1 MFHELER
8 EVFVFLAVVLVV
20 LLGCAALVVDVGRA
34 YLAKRHLQ
42 ASADA
47 AATAGA
53 LELPDPI
60 AAESYALNYSGKDG
74 AKNDNNKLPGVA
86 TSVTTKC
93 LSFAPCSPVN
103 TVVVEQTTVV
113 PTILAKVLGI
123 DEFTIK
129 AKATA
134 CSPCSSKPLDIML
147 VLDRTGSMCQF
158 SDGSNDPAC
167 TDLTNAK
174 NGLLEFVQYMDP
186 AIHKIGFAVFPPRT
200 SGGSACSTPA
210 SSNYNWTSS
219 VYTVGPLSNN
229 YKVGNDLNESS
240 QLVSTIRC
248 QRGGGSTAYA
258 HALERAQS
266 ELNSSRGRPGVQNVI
281 VFFSDGAANTEP
293 TYLSSTSPY
302 RRQPCR
308 QGGQLRR
315 RHQGCRDAGLLD
327 RLRPGRLGRRREH
340 LPERRHGRP
349 GVPGHHGV
357 RRDSPDRDEQRHVLQ
372 PPEPGRPDAG
382 LHADRIGDR
391 RHPAHPRRHALDED
405 AGELFERGQPGDD
418 LR

>member
-1 MFHELER
+1 MPTMRTLLQRNDEQGQ
-8 EVFVFLAVVLVV
+8 VFVFLAVMLVV

-42 ASADA
+42 SSADA

-60 AAESYALNYSGKDG
+60 AAQTYALNYSGQDG
-74 AKNDNNKLPGVA
+74 AKNDNNKLPGVS
-86 TSVTTKC
+86 TTVQTKC

-113 PTILAKVLGI
+113 PTIFAKVLGI
-123 DEFTIK
+123 NEFTIK

-147 VLDRTGSMCQF
+147 ILDRTGSMCQF
-158 SDGSNDPAC
+158 SDGSSDPAC

-210 SSNYNWTSS
+210 SGNYNSTSA
-219 VYTVGPLSNN
+219 VYTVVPLSTN
-229 YKVGNDLNESS
+229 YKVGQSLNESS
-240 QLVSTIRC
+240 QLVTTIRC

-258 HALERAQS
+258 HALERAQT

-281 VFFSDGAANTEP
+281 VFFSDGAANTGP
-293 TYLSSTSPY
+293 TYLPTSSPY
-302 RRQPCR
+302 RRQPCQQGVNSASVIKGAGTLIYSIGYDLDALGGGANICQNGVTGANESPAITAYDAIR
-308 QGGQLRR
+308 QIATNA
-315 RHQGCRDAGLLD
+315 DTFFN
-327 RLRPGRLGRRREH
+327 RPN
-340 LPERRHGRP
+340 
-349 GVPGHHGV
+349 
-357 RRDSPDRDEQRHVLQ
+357 
-372 PPEPGRPDAG
+372 
-382 LHADRIGDR
+382 
-391 RHPAHPRRHALDED
+391 
-405 AGELFERGQPGDD
+405 PGDLTRVYTQIASEIGGTRLIPD
-418 LR
+418 DSL

>member
-1 MFHELER
+1 LRTLLRRNDEQGQ
-8 EVFVFLAVVLVV
+8 VFVFLAVMLVV

-34 YLAKRHLQ
+34 YLAKRRLQ
-42 ASADA
+42 SSADA

-60 AAESYALNYSGKDG
+60 AAQTYALNYSGQDG

-86 TSVTTKC
+86 TTVQTKC

-113 PTILAKVLGI
+113 PTIFAKVLGI
-123 DEFTIK
+123 NEFTIR

-147 VLDRTGSMCQF
+147 ILDRTGSMCQF
-158 SDGSNDPAC
+158 SDGSSDPAC

-210 SSNYNWTSS
+210 SGNYNSTSA
-219 VYTVGPLSNN
+219 VYTVVPLSTN
-229 YKVGNDLNESS
+229 YKVGQSLNESS
-240 QLVSTIRC
+240 QLVTTIRC

-258 HALERAQS
+258 HALERAQT
-266 ELNSSRGRPGVQNVI
+266 ELNNSRGRPGVQNVI
-281 VFFSDGAANTEP
+281 VFFSDGAANTGP
-293 TYLSSTSPY
+293 TYLPTSSPY
-302 RRQPCR
+302 RRQPCQQGVNSASVIKGTGTLIYSIGYDLDALGGGANICQNGVTGANESPAITAYDAIR
-308 QGGQLRR
+308 QIATNA
-315 RHQGCRDAGLLD
+315 DTFFN
-327 RLRPGRLGRRREH
+327 RPN
-340 LPERRHGRP
+340 
-349 GVPGHHGV
+349 
-357 RRDSPDRDEQRHVLQ
+357 
-372 PPEPGRPDAG
+372 
-382 LHADRIGDR
+382 
-391 RHPAHPRRHALDED
+391 
-405 AGELFERGQPGDD
+405 PGDLTRVYTQIASEIGGTRLIPD
-418 LR
+418 DSL

>member
-1 MFHELER
+1 
-8 EVFVFLAVVLVV
+8 VLVV

-60 AAESYALNYSGKDG
+60 AAENYALNYSGRDG
-74 AKNDNNKLPGVA
+74 AKNDNNKLPGVSTA
-86 TSVTTKC
+86 VTTKC

-113 PTILAKVLGI
+113 PTIFAKVLGI

-174 NGLLEFVQYMDP
+174 NGLIEFVQYMDP

-200 SGGSACSTPA
+200 GGGSACSTPA
-210 SSNYNWTSS
+210 SSNYNSTSS
-219 VYTVGPLSNN
+219 VYTVVPLSTTTRS
-229 YKVGNDLNESS
+229 G
-240 QLVSTIRC
+240 
-248 QRGGGSTAYA
+248 
-258 HALERAQS
+258 
-266 ELNSSRGRPGVQNVI
+266 
-281 VFFSDGAANTEP
+281 
-293 TYLSSTSPY
+293 
-302 RRQPCR
+302 
-308 QGGQLRR
+308 
-315 RHQGCRDAGLLD
+315 
-327 RLRPGRLGRRREH
+327 
-340 LPERRHGRP
+340 
-349 GVPGHHGV
+349 
-357 RRDSPDRDEQRHVLQ
+357 
-372 PPEPGRPDAG
+372 
-382 LHADRIGDR
+382 
-391 RHPAHPRRHALDED
+391 PA
-405 AGELFERGQPGDD
+405 
-418 LR
+418 

>member
-1 MFHELER
+1 MPTMRTLQRHNDER
-8 EVFVFLAVVLVV
+8 GQVFVFLAVMLVV

-60 AAESYALNYSGKDG
+60 AAQAFATNYSGLDG
-74 AKNDNNKLPGVA
+74 AKNDNNKLPPVA
-86 TSVTTKC
+86 TTVTTKC
-93 LSFAPCSPVN
+93 LSIAPCSPVN

-113 PTILAKVLGI
+113 PTIFAKVLGI
-123 DEFTIK
+123 DQFTIK

-158 SDGSNDPAC
+158 SNGNNDPAC
-167 TDLTNAK
+167 TDLENAR

-186 AIHKIGFAVFPPRT
+186 AIHKIGLAVFPPAT
-200 SGGSACSTPA
+200 STGARCNTPA
-210 SSNYNWTSS
+210 SSNYNSTSAA
-219 VYTVGPLSNN
+219 YTVVQLANNFKIGSN
-229 YKVGNDLNESS
+229 LNESS

-258 HALERAQS
+258 HALERAQT

-281 VFFSDGAANTEP
+281 VFFTDGAANTGP
-293 TYLSSTSPY
+293 TFLPTSSPY
-302 RRQPCR
+302 RRQPCQ
-308 QGGQLRR
+308 QGVNSASVIKGTGTLIYSI
-315 RHQGCRDAGLLD
+315 GYDLDALNGGANICENGVTGAPESPAITAYNAV
-327 RLRPGRLGRRREH
+327 RLIATNGSTFFNRPN
-340 LPERRHGRP
+340 
-349 GVPGHHGV
+349 
-357 RRDSPDRDEQRHVLQ
+357 
-372 PPEPGRPDAG
+372 
-382 LHADRIGDR
+382 
-391 RHPAHPRRHALDED
+391 
-405 AGELFERGQPGDD
+405 PGDLTQVYTQIAAEIGGTRLIPD
-418 LR
+418 DTL

>member
-1 MFHELER
+1 MPTMRTLQRRNDER
-8 EVFVFLAVVLVV
+8 GQVFVFLAVMLVV

-60 AAESYALNYSGKDG
+60 AAQAFATNYSGLDG
-74 AKNDNNKLPGVA
+74 AKNDNNKLPPVA
-86 TSVTTKC
+86 TTVTTKC
-93 LSFAPCSPVN
+93 LSIAPCSPVN

-113 PTILAKVLGI
+113 PTIFAKVLGI
-123 DEFTIK
+123 DQFTIK

-158 SDGSNDPAC
+158 SNGNNDPAC
-167 TDLTNAK
+167 TDLENAR

-186 AIHKIGFAVFPPRT
+186 AIHKIGLAVFPPAT
-200 SGGSACSTPA
+200 STGARCNTPA
-210 SSNYNWTSS
+210 SSNYNSTSAA
-219 VYTVGPLSNN
+219 YTVVQLANNFKIGSN
-229 YKVGNDLNESS
+229 LNESS

-258 HALERAQS
+258 HALERAQT

-281 VFFSDGAANTEP
+281 VFFTDGAANTGP
-293 TYLSSTSPY
+293 TFLPTSSPY
-302 RRQPCR
+302 RRQPCQ
-308 QGGQLRR
+308 QGVNSASVIKGTGTLIYSI
-315 RHQGCRDAGLLD
+315 GYDLDALNGGANICENGVTGAPESPAITAYNAV
-327 RLRPGRLGRRREH
+327 RLIATNGSTFFNRPN
-340 LPERRHGRP
+340 
-349 GVPGHHGV
+349 
-357 RRDSPDRDEQRHVLQ
+357 
-372 PPEPGRPDAG
+372 
-382 LHADRIGDR
+382 
-391 RHPAHPRRHALDED
+391 
-405 AGELFERGQPGDD
+405 PGDLTQVYTQIAAEIGGTRLIPD
-418 LR
+418 DTL

>member
-1 MFHELER
+1 MRTLLRRNDEQGQ
-8 EVFVFLAVVLVV
+8 VFVFLAVMLVV

-60 AAESYALNYSGKDG
+60 AAENYALNYSGQDG
-74 AKNDNNKLPGVA
+74 AKNDNNKLPGVS
-86 TSVTTKC
+86 TTVQTKC

-113 PTILAKVLGI
+113 PTIFAKVLGI
-123 DEFTIK
+123 NQFTIK

-158 SDGSNDPAC
+158 SDGSSDPAC

-174 NGLLEFVQYMDP
+174 NGLIEFVQYMDP
-186 AIHKIGFAVFPPRT
+186 AIHKIGFAVFPPRRSGT
-200 SGGSACSTPA
+200 SSCTTPA
-210 SSNYNWTSS
+210 SSNYNQTSS
-219 VYTVGPLSNN
+219 VYTIVPLSND

-240 QLVSTIRC
+240 SLVSTIRC

-281 VFFSDGAANTEP
+281 VFFSDGAANTGP
-293 TYLSSTSPY
+293 TYLPSSSPY
-302 RRQPCR
+302 RRQPCQ
-308 QGGQLRR
+308 QGVNSAGVIKGAGTLIYSI
-315 RHQGCRDAGLLD
+315 GYDLDALNGGANICENGVTGNPESPAITAYD
-327 RLRPGRLGRRREH
+327 AIRLIATNADTFFNRPN
-340 LPERRHGRP
+340 
-349 GVPGHHGV
+349 
-357 RRDSPDRDEQRHVLQ
+357 
-372 PPEPGRPDAG
+372 
-382 LHADRIGDR
+382 
-391 RHPAHPRRHALDED
+391 
-405 AGELFERGQPGDD
+405 PGDLTRVYTQIASEIGGTRLIPD
-418 LR
+418 DTL